1 MTLPNKILLSLI
13 VFSVACSSLAQLLLK
28 SGMARNAASS
38 PAGAAGGWEST
49 LLSALTSP
57 LVLAGLAL
65 YAFGALVWLLVLA
78 RADLSFAYPFVGLG
92 FVMTLALGK
101 FALGEQVSI
110 ARLTGTLLVVAGVV
124 LIARGNPGGA

>member
-1 MTLPNKILLSLI
+1 MAISNKILLILI
-13 VFSVACSSLAQLLLK
+13 VFSVACSSVAQLLLK
-28 SGMARNAASS
+28 SGMARSVALS
-38 PAGAAGGWEST
+38 PAGVQAGWQST
-49 LLSALTSP
+49 LASALTSP

-78 RADLSFAYPFVGLG
+78 RAELSFAYPFVGLG

-101 FALGEQVSI
+101 FALGEDVSL
-110 ARLTGTLLVVAGVV
+110 ARVAGTLLVVAGVV

>member
-1 MTLPNKILLSLI
+1 MTLSNKVLLSLI
-13 VFSVACSSLAQLLLK
+13 VFSVACSSVAQLLLK
-28 SGMARNAASS
+28 SGMARSVAAS
-38 PAGAAGGWEST
+38 PAAAQANWQAT
-49 LLSALTSP
+49 LAAALTSP

-101 FALGEQVSI
+101 FALGEQVSL
-110 ARLTGTLLVVAGVV
+110 ARLAGTLLVVAGVV

>member
-1 MTLPNKILLSLI
+1 MANSNRMLLILIL
-13 VFSVACSSLAQLLLK
+13 FSVACSSLAQLLLK
-28 SGMARNAASS
+28 SGMARSVAIS
-38 PAGAAGGWEST
+38 PAGTQAGWQST
-49 LLSALTSP
+49 LATSLASP
-57 LVLAGLAL
+57 FVLAGLAL

-101 FALGEQVSI
+101 FALGEDVSP
-110 ARLTGTLLVVAGVV
+110 ARLAGTLLVVAGVV

>member
-1 MTLPNKILLSLI
+1 MAISNKILLILI
-13 VFSVACSSLAQLLLK
+13 VFSVACSSVAQLLLK
-28 SGMARNAASS
+28 SGMARSVALS
-38 PAGAAGGWEST
+38 PAGVQAGWQST
-49 LLSALTSP
+49 LASALTSP

-78 RADLSFAYPFVGLG
+78 RAELSFAYPFVGLG

-101 FALGEQVSI
+101 FALGEDVSL
-110 ARLTGTLLVVAGVV
+110 ARVAGTLLVVAGVI

>member
-1 MTLPNKILLSLI
+1 MAR
-13 VFSVACSSLAQLLLK
+13 SVAL
-28 SGMARNAASS
+28 S
-38 PAGAAGGWEST
+38 PAGVQAGWQST
-49 LLSALTSP
+49 LASALTSP

-78 RADLSFAYPFVGLG
+78 RAELSFAYPFVGLG

-101 FALGEQVSI
+101 FALGEDVSL
-110 ARLTGTLLVVAGVV
+110 ARVAGTLLVVAGVV